1 MKRFCAILI
10 AIVIL
15 FTSYTFQVQSKV
27 KSHGNP
33 EDPNLAY
40 PIIPIQDDGDSLP
53 QNMLM
58 NTPLYTY
65 PIEGLELPS
74 LPLEDSFKA

>member
-40 PIIPIQDDGDSLP
+40 PIIPAQQDEDAAPQSIPLDS
-53 QNMLM
+53 
-58 NTPLYTY
+58 PLYTY
-65 PIEGLELPS
+65 PIEIR
-74 LPLEDSFKA
+74 